1 MIKYFCLIAACLFL
15 SACSVERKMSVD
27 KGTFQTF
34 PPPNL
39 TGNATE
45 IPQKSVTFKGTGEMY
60 AGHNVKMP
68 LHGLRMHM
76 YRTV

>member
-1 MIKYFCLIAACLFL
+1 
-15 SACSVERKMSVD
+15 MSVD